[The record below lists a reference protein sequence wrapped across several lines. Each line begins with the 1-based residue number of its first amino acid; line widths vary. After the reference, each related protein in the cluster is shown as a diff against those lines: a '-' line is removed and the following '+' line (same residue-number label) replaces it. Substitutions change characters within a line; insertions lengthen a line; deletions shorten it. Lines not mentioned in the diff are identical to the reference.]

1 MNNKDSKK
9 KKKEKEKIV
18 YIDDGSTIF
27 DMSGLESTKRFP
39 KNRQAKSTPRPIRQ
53 PSRFKA
59 ILQTYFDSVRMLL
72 LPMLVFIAAICVIFL
87 ILWFLF

>member
-1 MNNKDSKK
+1 MRKKDSNQKK
-9 KKKEKEKIV
+9 KEKIV

-27 DMSGLESTKRFP
+27 DMSGLEQTKRFST
-39 KNRQAKSTPRPIRQ
+39 NRQKPTSRPIRQ

-72 LPMLVFIAAICVIFL
+72 LPMLVFVGAICLLFL

>member
-1 MNNKDSKK
+1 MSSKNSKK
-9 KKKEKEKIV
+9 KKKEKIT

-27 DMSGLESTKRFP
+27 DMSGLESTKRFSM
-39 KNRQAKSTPRPIRQ
+39 NRQKTPTSRPIRQ
-53 PSRFKA
+53 PSRFKS

-72 LPMLVFIAAICVIFL
+72 LPMLVFVAAICILFL